1 MFSKFR
7 FTFFWGGAPTH
18 AGPTEFEDKF
28 EVIIRQLFISLTHWP
43 KAVRYFENTLKPLK
57 EIYSIFELTYYK

>member
-7 FTFFWGGAPTH
+7 FTFFWGGAPTD

-28 EVIIRQLFISLTHWP
+28 EVIIR
-43 KAVRYFENTLKPLK
+43 
-57 EIYSIFELTYYK
+57 